1 LAVVQKRSRL
11 PGLIALVAIFAVGAV
26 AIYVIRA
33 PMRYASR
40 IKIGDSAARVHEL
53 LGEPDEVF
61 ETTEELQ
68 ASYLEPMSYVFT
80 DRSGRSD
87 IPLDELPPIVTRA
100 EWFEYGTAGH
110 LVYFD
115 GDRVTDVM
123 WGGT

>member
-1 LAVVQKRSRL
+1 MVQMRSRW
-11 PGLIALVAIFAVGAV
+11 PGLIAIVAIFVVGAV

-33 PMRYASR
+33 PIRHASR
-40 IKIGDSAARVHEL
+40 IKFGDSAARVHEL

-61 ETTEELQ
+61 DTTEELQ
-68 ASYLEPMSYVFT
+68 DSYLDPMSYVFT
-80 DRSGRSD
+80 NRAGRSG
-87 IPLDELPPIVTRA
+87 IPVDELPPIVTRA

-115 GDRVTDVM
+115 GDRVTDVL